1 MDWTNRR
8 ERFRATLDR
17 GRCIHPASVYDPI
30 SARIAEDLG
39 FEAGMLAGSVASLAV
54 LGAPDIVLLTL
65 TEFAAQAYRVNR
77 AGNLPLLV
85 DADHGYGN
93 ALNVKRTVEEL
104 ETAGVVGLTIED
116 TLLPTP
122 YGATETRLIPIEE
135 AVGKMRAALAGRQDP
150 RLVIVGRTAAV
161 TLTGIADA
169 IARLK
174 AYEAAGVDMLF
185 IAGVKSRAE
194 LDAIATAVKLPLFLG
209 SAGRELYDI
218 DYLSAPQCPRLP
230 AGSHPDHGGDQ
241 CRARHPEGVARGQA
255 RLGVREHL
263 TAFGADEARHAAGR
277 ICRLAQRLSQG
288 QNRGRVTARIARRVR
303 IVTRRRQAWPGGRCF
318 RARSG
323 TGRTPPRRPSR

>member
-8 ERFRATLDR
+8 ERFRATLGR
-17 GRCIHPASVYDPI
+17 RRCIHPASVYDPI

-54 LGAPDIVLLTL
+54 LGAPDIVLLT
-65 TEFAAQAYRVNR
+65 FAAQAYRVNR

-135 AVGKMRAALAGRQDP
+135 AVGKMHAALAGRQDP

-161 TLTGIADA
+161 TLTGIADT

-185 IAGVKSRAE
+185 IAGVKLRAE
-194 LDAIATAVKLPLFLG
+194 LDAIAAAVKLPMFLG

-218 DYLSAPQCPRLP
+218 DYLSARNVRVCLQGHTPIMAAINAVHVTLKALREGKPGWEFENISPPSELMK
-230 AGSHPDHGGDQ
+230 
-241 CRARHPEGVARGQA
+241 RA
-255 RLGVREHL
+255 
-263 TAFGADEARHAAGR
+263 T
-277 ICRLAQRLSQG
+277 
-288 QNRGRVTARIARRVR
+288 
-303 IVTRRRQAWPGGRCF
+303 RQAEYAAWRSDFLKAKTAGG
-318 RARSG
+318 
-323 TGRTPPRRPSR
+323 